1 MTVKGTPKRDSRKA
15 SRHIQQVHTNKCL
28 SAHKHATRGL
38 LSARE
43 SLFLEPGTHVCRS
56 PGFICAIHETRK
68 SSFVLKI
75 SVTGNDRSLT
85 LTKGMFLTYVIS
97 KSEVLGMEKDAT

>member
-1 MTVKGTPKRDSRKA
+1 M
-15 SRHIQQVHTNKCL
+15 
-28 SAHKHATRGL
+28 SAEVLVSSVQFMR
-38 LSARE
+38 R
-43 SLFLEPGTHVCRS
+43 
-56 PGFICAIHETRK
+56 RK

-85 LTKGMFLTYVIS
+85 LTKGMFLTWVIS